1 MANMQNENNTSLD
14 STELHN
20 TSLDSTELNNKK
32 IVYFKSTKNQH
43 VFNIT
48 EEQAGI
54 SSLLSSMDL
63 SNNNFDNPIILDDI
77 YIENENTKHLI
88 YEINTYEM
96 LNYIYEYMNLW
107 KDDIKDIC
115 YIKEEQIQI
124 HNPALI
130 LVEKDYLFIKKYI
143 DDNINNIITKQ
154 KIYDKFNINEFNEK
168 KNYNIMITIQILGEL
183 ICQSEFLEIQSLA
196 NKLYA
201 WCACLVWNT
210 SLIDMYE
217 ANNDPYF
224 MELQN
229 KALDD
234 YYQNN
239 KDKKD
244 FYEQFLENNNND
256 NEDSGE
262 KSEETSGQEL
272 EEKSGQELEED
283 LEEESE

>member
-1 MANMQNENNTSLD
+1 MSNTQIENIIDTNKLD
-14 STELHN
+14 KVETN
-20 TSLDSTELNNKK
+20 NIDNKK
-32 IVYFKSTKNQH
+32 IVYFKSIKDQRVFEITHNQ
-43 VFNIT
+43 
-48 EEQAGI
+48 ASI

-63 SNNNFDNPIILDDI
+63 SNNSFDNPIILNNT
-77 YIENENTKHLI
+77 YIENENSKNLI
-88 YEINTYEM
+88 YEINTYE
-96 LNYIYEYMNLW
+96 LLSYIYDYMNLW

-124 HNPALI
+124 HDPALI

-143 DDNINNIITKQ
+143 DDNINKIITHQ
-154 KIYDKFNINEFNEK
+154 KMYDNFNINEFNEK

-183 ICQSEFLEIQSLA
+183 ICQSEYLEIQSLS

-217 ANNDPYF
+217 ASNDPYF

-229 KALDD
+229 KALNE

-244 FYEQFLENNNND
+244 FYEQFLENNADTTD
-256 NEDSGE
+256 NLDDYS
-262 KSEETSGQEL
+262 
-272 EEKSGQELEED
+272 
-283 LEEESE
+283 EEESE